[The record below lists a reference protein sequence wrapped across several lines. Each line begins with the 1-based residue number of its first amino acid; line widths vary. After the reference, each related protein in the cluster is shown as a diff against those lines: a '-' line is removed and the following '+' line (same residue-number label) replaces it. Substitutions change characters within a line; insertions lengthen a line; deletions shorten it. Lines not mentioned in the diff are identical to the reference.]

1 MTYGTTTQQHGVAAV
16 AAARVRDVG
25 GVAYDLTANHV
36 MAQGSWSIP
45 CTAPATFHKPRPR
58 RSQVT
63 SS

>member
-1 MTYGTTTQQHGVAAV
+1 MNGTTTQRYGTTAV
-16 AAARVRDVG
+16 AVARLHDGAVG
-25 GVAYDLTANHV
+25 GGNLMGNAMGSA
-36 MAQGSWSIP
+36 SWSIP

>member
-1 MTYGTTTQQHGVAAV
+1 MKHGTTTQMHGVATVAV
-16 AAARVRDVG
+16 ARARYVG
-25 GVAYDLTANHV
+25 GVANDLMANTE
-36 MAQGSWSIP
+36 ALGSWSIP